1 MDTLAGNGEIVEVKE
16 EFNMNEKVRKHYMSR
31 QGRVYSIEDDINQL
45 FDSVNIKTSI
55 NGKALQRNPMKRP
68 IRAKSPQALG
78 IGISDTVNLKQALRG
93 LCLSQASEMAALKK
107 RSLKPRDSSGRSDV
121 GPSNRLHNTVVVQA
135 KGSSLPTS
143 EGKRN
148 LVEISFPGKI
158 MANLSETIPE
168 FVEVTSPGS
177 PNQTCNPCTS
187 FTQTEVAKTKM
198 IRAPPQDKVVPLAS
212 DATSEKSS
220 TEQVE
225 KRKLKLTESL
235 QGMRTLKN
243 VLEVDDSG
251 SAGADKCQSKVDVL
265 NRESCQGSGGKDEK
279 IKITRSS
286 SPRLIKPVFWN
297 KNLIKRKAKAE
308 SDYFSCKSHAAEGI
322 DNKDSC
328 FNPKISELVGKASG
342 ISSKHERTTNEKRT
356 LVSNSQNA
364 CTELSASGLD
374 AGGVTK
380 LYVAKVDDGPSDEIS
395 KADGRSRSREKGEFS
410 QSSKSSIGEFS
421 SSTSEESS
429 SSGSSR
435 CCNRPHMSKD
445 TRWEAVHCVQK
456 QHGFL
461 SLRHFKLL
469 RRLGSGD
476 IGTVYLAEL
485 AGTKC
490 LFALKVMDNEF
501 LTRRKKLLRAQTER
515 DILQMLD
522 HPFLPTLYAHFTT
535 EKLSCLVMDYCPG
548 GDLHAIRQKQQKR
561 CFSEHAARFYVAEV
575 LLALEYLHMLGIVYR
590 DLKPENIL
598 VREDGH
604 IMLSDFDLS
613 LRCVVN
619 PTLFRSSSPI
629 IEPAKKIS
637 SSICSESSCIDP
649 FCLQPSW
656 QISCFTPRLLTTA
669 SKTQKLKSEQA
680 VQVTPLPQ
688 LVAEPTE
695 ARSNS
700 FVGTHEYLA
709 PEIVKG
715 EGHGSAVDWWTYG
728 IFLYELLYGK
738 TPFKGSSN
746 EETLANVVSQP
757 LRFPDTPLVSFHA
770 KDLIRGLL
778 NKNPQHRLGFVRGA
792 AEIKQHPFFEGLNW
806 ALIRCAVPPERPKL
820 RDVGKSIFSSKKD
833 TKKSL
838 GTQSSEHI
846 EFELF

>member
-1 MDTLAGNGEIVEVKE
+1 MIISKMDTLIGNCEIVEVKE
-16 EFNMNEKVRKHYMSR
+16 ELNMNDKVRKHYMLR

-45 FDSVNIKTSI
+45 FDSVNIKTSVK
-55 NGKALQRNPMKRP
+55 GKALQRNPMKRP
-68 IRAKSPQALG
+68 IRANSPQALG
-78 IGISDTVNLKQALRG
+78 IGISETVNLKQALRG
-93 LCLSQASEMAALKK
+93 LSLSQASEMAALKK
-107 RSLKPRDSSGRSDV
+107 RTQKPRGSSGMSDV
-121 GPSNRLHNTVVVQA
+121 GPSNQLHKTVVVQA
-135 KGSSLPTS
+135 KGSELPTN

-168 FVEVTSPGS
+168 FVEVSSPS
-177 PNQTCNPCTS
+177 SSNQACNPSTS
-187 FTQTEVAKTKM
+187 STHTDMTKLKM
-198 IRAPPQDKVVPLAS
+198 VRVPSQDKIVPLAS
-212 DATSEKSS
+212 EVISEKFS
-220 TEQVE
+220 TDQVQ
-225 KRKLKLTESL
+225 KNKLKTL
-235 QGMRTLKN
+235 QGMRTIKN
-243 VLEVDDSG
+243 VLEVDDLG
-251 SAGADKCQSKVDVL
+251 SAHADKDQCRTDAL
-265 NRESCQGSGGKDEK
+265 NKESCLRSGVVGDKFK
-279 IKITRSS
+279 HTSS
-286 SPRLIKPVFWN
+286 SPRLMKPAFWN
-297 KNLIKRKAKAE
+297 KNLVKRKVKAE
-308 SDYFSCKSHAAEGI
+308 SDYTSCKSHAAKGI
-322 DNKDSC
+322 VNTDSC
-328 FNPKISELVGKASG
+328 NHPKTRELVGKESS
-342 ISSKHERTTNEKRT
+342 ISLKHEGKTNEKIT
-356 LVSNSQNA
+356 PASNSGVA
-364 CTELSASGLD
+364 CAELSSSGLD
-374 AGGVTK
+374 ARVNQ
-380 LYVAKVDDGPSDEIS
+380 LSVAKADDGPSDEG
-395 KADGRSRSREKGEFS
+395 KAGGKSRSREKGEFS

-429 SSGSSR
+429 TSGSSR

-485 AGTKC
+485 VGTKC

-501 LTRRKKLLRAQTER
+501 LSRRKKLVRAQTER
-515 DILQMLD
+515 DIMQMLD

-535 EKLSCLVMDYCPG
+535 DKLSCLVMEYCPG

-629 IEPAKKIS
+629 IEPAKKTPS
-637 SSICSESSCIDP
+637 GVCSESSCIDP

-656 QISCFTPRLLTTA
+656 QMSCFTPRLLTAA
-669 SKTQKLKSEQA
+669 SKTRKVKSEQA

-715 EGHGSAVDWWTYG
+715 DGHGSAVDWWTYG

-757 LRFPDTPLVSFHA
+757 LKFPDTPLVSFHA

-778 NKNPQHRLGFVRGA
+778 NKQPQNRLGFVRGA

-806 ALIRCAVPPERPKL
+806 ALIRCAVPPERPKF
-820 RDVGKSIFSSKKD
+820 RDVSKGLFSSKKD

-838 GTQSSEHI
+838 GVQGNELI
-846 EFELF
+846 DFELF

>member
-1 MDTLAGNGEIVEVKE
+1 MDTLATNCEIVEVKE
-16 EFNMNEKVRKHYMSR
+16 DFNMSEKVRKHYMSR

-55 NGKALQRNPMKRP
+55 KGKALQRNPMKRP
-68 IRAKSPQALG
+68 MRVKSPQASG
-78 IGISDTVNLKQALRG
+78 IGISETANLKQALRG
-93 LCLSQASEMAALKK
+93 LCISQASEMAAQKK
-107 RSLKPRDSSGRSDV
+107 RTLKPRGSIGASD
-121 GPSNRLHNTVVVQA
+121 GGSINRLHKTVVQT
-135 KGSSLPTS
+135 KGPGLLSS

-148 LVEISFPGKI
+148 LLEISFPSKI
-158 MANLSETIPE
+158 VANLSETVPE
-168 FVEVTSPGS
+168 SVEVSAPIS
-177 PNQTCNPCTS
+177 SNQTCNPSTS
-187 FTQTEVAKTKM
+187 FDQRDGAKTNM
-198 IRAPPQDKVVPLAS
+198 VMPLVPES
-212 DATSEKSS
+212 TSENSS
-220 TEQVE
+220 TN
-225 KRKLKLTESL
+225 
-235 QGMRTLKN
+235 QGNKGHKNLMDPLLGTRTIKN
-243 VLEVDDSG
+243 VLEVDDLG
-251 SAGADKCQSKVDVL
+251 SVNRDKDQSQTDVL
-265 NRESCQGSGGKDEK
+265 DTDLCQKSGGIDEK
-279 IKITRSS
+279 LKNTKGSS
-286 SPRLIKPVFWN
+286 SRLIKSVFWN
-297 KNLIKRKAKAE
+297 KNLVKRKVKAE
-308 SDYFSCKSHAAEGI
+308 SDNTDLSHEPRT
-322 DNKDSC
+322 C
-328 FNPKISELVGKASG
+328 ELVGKASKVSLKYENAG
-342 ISSKHERTTNEKRT
+342 NGKIASGSKNEIGA
-356 LVSNSQNA
+356 V
-364 CTELSASGLD
+364 ELSSRGLD
-374 AGGVTK
+374 AR
-380 LYVAKVDDGPSDEIS
+380 LSQLIVAKFDGPCSEIP
-395 KADGRSRSREKGEFS
+395 KADGKSRSRDKGEFS

-421 SSTSEESS
+421 SSASEESS
-429 SSGSSR
+429 ASGSSR

-445 TRWEAVHCVQK
+445 TRWEAVRCAQK
-456 QHGFL
+456 QYGFL

-485 AGTKC
+485 VGSKC

-501 LTRRKKLLRAQTER
+501 LTRRKKLIRAQTEKE
-515 DILQMLD
+515 ILQMLD

-535 EKLSCLVMDYCPG
+535 DKLSCLVMEYCPG
-548 GDLHAIRQKQQKR
+548 GDLHTIRQKQPNR

-613 LRCVVN
+613 FRCVVN
-619 PTLFRSSSPI
+619 PTLFKSSSPI
-629 IEPAKKIS
+629 IEPEKKVS
-637 SSICSESSCIDP
+637 SGICSESSCIDP

-656 QISCFTPRLLTTA
+656 QISCFTPRLLTSA

-746 EETLANVVSQP
+746 EETLANLVSQP
-757 LRFPDTPLVSFHA
+757 LKFPETPLVSFHA

-778 NKNPQHRLGFVRGA
+778 IKQPQNRLGFVRGA

-806 ALIRCAVPPERPKL
+806 ALIRCAVPPERPKF
-820 RDVGKSIFSSKKD
+820 RDVGKGLFSRKKQ

-838 GTQSSEHI
+838 GVQSSELTG

>member
-1 MDTLAGNGEIVEVKE
+1 MIASKMDTLTGNCEIVEVKE
-16 EFNMNEKVRKHYMSR
+16 ELNMNDKVRKHYMLR
-31 QGRVYSIEDDINQL
+31 QGRVYSVEDDINQL

-55 NGKALQRNPMKRP
+55 KGKALQRNPMKRP
-68 IRAKSPQALG
+68 IRANSPQASG
-78 IGISDTVNLKQALRG
+78 IGISETVNLKQALRG
-93 LCLSQASEMAALKK
+93 LSLSQASEMAALKK
-107 RSLKPRDSSGRSDV
+107 RTQKPRGSSGMSDV
-121 GPSNRLHNTVVVQA
+121 GPSNQLHKTVVVQV
-135 KGSSLPTS
+135 KGSELPAN

-168 FVEVTSPGS
+168 FVEASSPGS
-177 PNQTCNPCTS
+177 SNQACNPSTS
-187 FTQTEVAKTKM
+187 SIQTDMTKLKM
-198 IRAPPQDKVVPLAS
+198 VRVSSQDKIVPLAS
-212 DATSEKSS
+212 EAISEKFS
-220 TEQVE
+220 TDQVQ
-225 KRKLKLTESL
+225 KNKLKTL
-235 QGMRTLKN
+235 QGTRTIKN
-243 VLEVDDSG
+243 VLEVDDLG
-251 SAGADKCQSKVDVL
+251 SARADKDQCWTDAINK
-265 NRESCQGSGGKDEK
+265 ESCLRSGVVGDKFK
-279 IKITRSS
+279 NTSS
-286 SPRLIKPVFWN
+286 SPRLMKPAFWN
-297 KNLIKRKAKAE
+297 KNFVKRKVKAE
-308 SDYFSCKSHAAEGI
+308 FDYTSCKSHAAKGI
-322 DNKDSC
+322 VNTDSC
-328 FNPKISELVGKASG
+328 HHPKTRELVGKE
-342 ISSKHERTTNEKRT
+342 ISISLKHEVKINGKITPA
-356 LVSNSQNA
+356 SNSSIA
-364 CTELSASGLD
+364 CAELSSSGLD
-374 AGGVTK
+374 ARVNQ
-380 LYVAKVDDGPSDEIS
+380 LSVAKADDGPSDEG
-395 KADGRSRSREKGEFS
+395 KAGGKSRSREKGEFS

-429 SSGSSR
+429 TSGSSR

-485 AGTKC
+485 VGTKC

-501 LTRRKKLLRAQTER
+501 LSRRKKLVRAQTER
-515 DILQMLD
+515 DIMQMLD

-535 EKLSCLVMDYCPG
+535 EKLSCLVMEYCPG

-629 IEPAKKIS
+629 IEPAKKTPS
-637 SSICSESSCIDP
+637 GICSESSCIDP

-656 QISCFTPRLLTTA
+656 QMSCFTPRLLTAA
-669 SKTQKLKSEQA
+669 SKTRKIKSEQA

-715 EGHGSAVDWWTYG
+715 TVMGVLLIGGHMGFSYTSCYMV
-728 IFLYELLYGK
+728 K
-738 TPFKGSSN
+738 HPS
-746 EETLANVVSQP
+746 
-757 LRFPDTPLVSFHA
+757 
-770 KDLIRGLL
+770 KDQ
-778 NKNPQHRLGFVRGA
+778 NRLGFVRGA

-806 ALIRCAVPPERPKL
+806 ALIRCAVPPERPKF
-820 RDVGKSIFSSKKD
+820 RDVGKGLFSSKKD
-833 TKKSL
+833 TKRSL
-838 GTQSSEHI
+838 GVQGNELI